1 MHNDLRTVSMAA
13 ALLLLA
19 GLASAPTASAT
30 TVDLASLADADLEGT
45 QRNVSDMI
53 APVSPVLLCDY
64 NPEAWANACI
74 TTTPRWATVYAYT
87 LDTTPD
93 YTTVCPFGTKC
104 YNVPVVLSIIDPQS
118 YTVYYSYPKATYNVN
133 TQQILED
140 ACDVIGISCAI
151 YNLIQTTAA
160 VSMPHGLEFVE
171 EADAD
176 ADGTLDTGLF
186 SLPSGELVALP
197 FA

>member
-1 MHNDLRTVSMAA
+1 MHNDLRTASLAA

-19 GLASAPTASAT
+19 GLSAPTASAT
-30 TVDLASLADADLEGT
+30 TVDLASLVDADLEST
-45 QRNVSDMI
+45 ERNVSDII

-64 NPEAWANACI
+64 NPDAWANACVR
-74 TTTPRWATVYAYT
+74 TTTRWQTVYAYT

-93 YTTVCPFGTKC
+93 TTTVCPLGTKC
-104 YNVPVVLSIIDPQS
+104 YNVPVILSMVDPQS
-118 YTVYYSYPKATYNVN
+118 YTVYYTYPTASYNVN
-133 TQQILED
+133 TKQILED
-140 ACDVIGISCAI
+140 VCDVIGVSCA
-151 YNLIQTTAA
+151 LTSLFQTTSI
-160 VSMPHGLEFVE
+160 SMPHGLEFVE

-176 ADGTLDTGLF
+176 ADGLVDTGLF